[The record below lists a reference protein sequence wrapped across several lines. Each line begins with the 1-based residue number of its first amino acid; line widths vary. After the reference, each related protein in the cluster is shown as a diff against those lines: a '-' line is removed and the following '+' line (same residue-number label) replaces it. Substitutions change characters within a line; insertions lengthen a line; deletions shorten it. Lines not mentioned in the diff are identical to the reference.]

1 MSRSLRRP
9 RVSSDGHEADRPT
22 RGIREE
28 HEQMSHTTTGKSW
41 QETVQSGQRITV
53 AARLGWGVLVGL
65 SLVLFA
71 LSVPARYEELAELA
85 GRASMR
91 LEPGLLRGFLPE
103 DFYAAGVLSLEISF
117 VLALAL
123 ASAAMVRRNFSDWR
137 PLLFSAAFVSYSVW
151 ATPTLDALALPGALQ
166 TLANL
171 TQAAGLLMAV
181 LFFLLFPDGRFAPGW
196 ARLSALGWTAYCLFW
211 GLFPDSPLSLADPF
225 GASFGAFLILVV
237 SGWALG
243 LVAQAARYRRAD
255 PRQRAQT
262 RWVLFAAGGACAGY
276 AVVYLTGALLPASGE
291 ARLFYDL
298 FGVPVFWLLAL
309 PIPVALAVAMLR
321 HHLFDV
327 EIVVSLA
334 LVYGTLT
341 AVLAGVFEVTLVTV
355 QHTLLVLTHVEDSR
369 LAYFLT
375 AMVMAALFEPL
386 KRRIDALVDRL
397 FFRQDEGA
405 GKDEP
410 AQAPARRTAGRSAVL
425 AADREGS

>member
-1 MSRSLRRP
+1 
-9 RVSSDGHEADRPT
+9 
-22 RGIREE
+22 
-28 HEQMSHTTTGKSW
+28 
-41 QETVQSGQRITV
+41 
-53 AARLGWGVLVGL
+53 LG
-65 SLVLFA
+65 
-71 LSVPARYEELAELA
+71 
-85 GRASMR
+85 
-91 LEPGLLRGFLPE
+91 
-103 DFYAAGVLSLEISF
+103 
-117 VLALAL
+117 
-123 ASAAMVRRNFSDWR
+123 
-137 PLLFSAAFVSYSVW
+137 
-151 ATPTLDALALPGALQ
+151 
-166 TLANL
+166 
-171 TQAAGLLMAV
+171 
-181 LFFLLFPDGRFAPGW
+181 
-196 ARLSALGWTAYCLFW
+196 
-211 GLFPDSPLSLADPF
+211 LADPF
-225 GASFGAFLILVV
+225 GASFGAFVILVV

-255 PRQRAQT
+255 SRQRAQT